1 MEERGFDVLQHG
13 TGALLLIGSTILL
26 TLFILAGGLI
36 FRYLEIQYRR
46 EHPMQSKDLV
56 DSTPGKAGQ
65 HRNSTP

>member
-13 TGALLLIGSTILL
+13 EGAWLLIGSTILL

-46 EHPMQSKDLV
+46 DHEKPKD
-56 DSTPGKAGQ
+56 PGG
-65 HRNSTP
+65 SGSG